1 MEHRLVDDASAKLPP
16 GKLGRYEI
24 VKRLATGGS
33 SDLLLAR
40 AGGSSGAERHVVIKQ
55 LREDPA
61 KDPAFVRTFVA
72 EARLA
77 GKLRHHNICYVQDVG
92 EDNGKHYVVMEYV
105 HGEDLRTI
113 LARLHGRGQM
123 MPVQQ
128 LVTVGTSVAAALHH
142 AHDHMG
148 AGHKSRGLVHGDVTP
163 TNILVGY
170 DGTVKVVDFGIARA
184 AIEAFETQIG
194 GLQGKVPYM
203 APEQCTGQGV
213 DRRSDVFALGIVLY
227 ELATGRRLFQGESD
241 FVTMATIVGGT
252 VPRPSQHRKDLP
264 DELES
269 ILLKALAR
277 SPADRY
283 QTAADL
289 RMALDVFAAKVRPAG
304 SAPTLADYMTQLFVK
319 RREPWLDSTERTVAP
334 LDFDGAVTGLA
345 QAPAEAVEM
354 FAIPDAATDDSPIA
368 HAHAHVVDKPT
379 EVVSIAKKP
388 VALGSFVQRPR
399 SETGGKTPRPELTE
413 RPSRPKAIT
422 AGPLVQRPRSET
434 NGKTPRPELDDRTP
448 RPEAITAGPLVQR
461 PRPETNGKT
470 PRPELSDKPLTP
482 DAHGMAAK
490 PDATE
495 KSGALPSVLKS
506 DAKPA
511 RTAGNRL
518 PSPTQAPRP
527 RSPSVVATP
536 VGATPVV
543 APLVVAPPV
552 VAPPVVATSVVAL
565 PVEAR
570 HERNRL
576 STDVSEPTKV
586 AAPPPPPPSATISGS
601 SAARKAGNDSTQV
614 VPPLPSPVAPPPR
627 SSTAPAPAAGATA
640 TEITGVAGASRRT
653 WVVRA
658 LIGGTAA
665 VALILVVAIGF
676 SNGDPTPAS
685 PPAGSDPTAAT
696 PVQPPPPAQEP
707 PRPVRTMHNSEPPP
721 AADVTATVPGDPAPE
736 PPRPE
741 PTMRNSEPP
750 PAADVTATAPT
761 APVEP
766 PRPERTMRNSEP
778 PPAAD
783 VTATATAPAPGT
795 APGTATAEPP
805 RPERTMRNS
814 EPPTAADVTAT
825 ATAEPPPAKAVTRA
839 PTSATRPPAPSR
851 PPAEIAPAPPK
862 RPSPTAVTRKPAPV
876 AKAPVAKAPA
886 KPAAK
891 PPTKPAKSPA
901 YDPDALF
908 LKKP

>member
-24 VKRLATGGS
+24 VKRLATGGTS
-33 SDLLLAR
+33 ELLLAR
-40 AGGSSGAERHVVIKQ
+40 AGGSGGAERHVVIKQ
-55 LREDPA
+55 LREGPA

-77 GKLRHHNICYVQDVG
+77 GKLRHQNICYVQDVG
-92 EDNGKHYVVMEYV
+92 DDNGKHYVVMEYV

-113 LARLHGRGQM
+113 LARLHGRGQT
-123 MPVQQ
+123 MPVPQ
-128 LVTVGTSVAAALHH
+128 LVTIGTSVAAALHH

-148 AGHKSRGLVHGDVTP
+148 ADHKSRGLVHGDVTP

-170 DGTVKVVDFGIARA
+170 DGIVKVVDFGIARA
-184 AIEAFETQIG
+184 AIEAFELEAG
-194 GLQGKVPYM
+194 GLKGKVPYM

-227 ELATGRRLFQGESD
+227 ELATGRRLFKGESD

-289 RMALDVFAAKVRPAG
+289 RMALDVFAAKARPTG
-304 SAPTLADYMTQLFVK
+304 PAPTLADYMTQLFVK
-319 RREPWLDSTERTVAP
+319 RQEPWLDRTERTVAA

-379 EVVSIAKKP
+379 EVVAIARKP

-399 SETGGKTPRPELTE
+399 SDTGGKTPRPEVSAK
-413 RPSRPKAIT
+413 PPRPKAVT
-422 AGPLVQRPRSET
+422 AGPLVQRPRPDT
-434 NGKTPRPELDDRTP
+434 NGKTPRPELDDQTPRPGADDRTP

-461 PRPETNGKT
+461 PRPDTNGKT

-482 DAHGMAAK
+482 DANTKAAR

-495 KSGALPSVLKS
+495 KPALPSVLKS
-506 DAKPA
+506 DARPA

-518 PSPTQAPRP
+518 PSPTQPPTPRP
-527 RSPSVVATP
+527 RTPSVVATP
-536 VGATPVV
+536 AGATPIV
-543 APLVVAPPV
+543 APPVVTPPVVAPPV
-552 VAPPVVATSVVAL
+552 VAPPVVAPPVVAP
-565 PVEAR
+565 PVVAAPDEAR
-570 HERNRL
+570 SERNRL

-586 AAPPPPPPSATISGS
+586 AAPPPPPPNASSGGF
-601 SAARKAGNDSTQV
+601 AARKGGNDSTQV
-614 VPPLPSPVAPPPR
+614 VPPLPSPVAPAPR
-627 SSTAPAPAAGATA
+627 SSTAPALAASATA
-640 TEITGVAGASRRT
+640 AAETAEMATANRRK
-653 WVVRA
+653 WIMRG
-658 LIGGTAA
+658 LIGGAGVVA
-665 VALILVVAIGF
+665 VILVVAIGF
-676 SNGDPTPAS
+676 SNGDATPAS
-685 PPAGSDPTAAT
+685 PPAASAPSAAT
-696 PVQPPPPAQEP
+696 PVQAPP
-707 PRPVRTMHNSEPPP
+707 
-721 AADVTATVPGDPAPE
+721 PAPE

-741 PTMRNSEPP
+741 RTMRNSEP
-750 PAADVTATAPT
+750 PAADVTATAPADPPPEPPRPERTMRNSEPPPADVTAT
-761 APVEP
+761 APADPSPEP

-783 VTATATAPAPGT
+783 VTAT
-795 APGTATAEPP
+795 EPP

-814 EPPTAADVTAT
+814 EPPPAADVA
-825 ATAEPPPAKAVTRA
+825 AKAPAERS
-839 PTSATRPPAPSR
+839 PGATRPPTPSR

-862 RPSPTAVTRKPAPV
+862 RPSPTAVARKPAPV
-876 AKAPVAKAPA
+876 AAPAAKAPVAKAPV